1 MRLNKLTTAI
11 LFSAVGFP
19 MLSSAA
25 NVTANDQ
32 TNSFS
37 GLDYSMMITKDGGH
51 TWTAYTD
58 ASQNNFPGTV
68 LAEIA
73 PKQELAIISEDYD
86 PNRTYRGGET
96 VRFLGYY
103 WTAQWWVD
111 QGISPGTDP
120 VWKSGDAINI
130 KPYATFQFTPYTGQ
144 DAIDLQTR
152 EKARVA
158 AQRKVIGY
166 FPEWGVYEAHNFF
179 TPDKVDYAG
188 LSHLNYGFAVV
199 KDGIVTMHD
208 TEKAPGLIKDLE
220 ARTDK
225 ANVAHMISVGGWNN
239 SQEGVFEAATATDA
253 GLERLANSM
262 VSYMAKWHFDGLD
275 IDWEYPD
282 TEAEKAQ
289 FTKLIQSLRTK
300 LDAQGKKDDKYY
312 QLSAAVTT
320 NHNNIQFI
328 NPAVT
333 APLLDSVNVMAYDIH
348 GAFDPLTGHN
358 APLFEN
364 SHDEDKDLNVA
375 DTMTAYVETWKVPK
389 AKLMMGIP
397 YYGRGWGHVPGTELI
412 PGLPGMFNTGAAT
425 VKGAWDDAQDM
436 TGTNPW
442 YVLKD
447 KLNSGEYTRY
457 WDSESHVP
465 YLYSKT
471 KQEFLTYDDPQ
482 SIQEKVDY
490 INAQGFGGA
499 ILWDISGDTPE
510 HELGHIVDDILTT
523 PMPQPNPDPQPDPDP
538 QPQPDPTPATGV
550 KATLFQNTGFAG
562 DSLQVTEDI
571 DCLGGIKMNGG
582 KNANDEASSVSLE
595 DGSLGINLFKECH
608 FAGDKVTYLADATSL
623 SSGFND
629 MVSSVQMIKAIGYK
643 DTGYASSSLNIVG
656 DMEWLGDDLSF
667 NDVMSSIKVAEG
679 YTVRLYSDRNFAG
692 SSVDVKAGQNITDL
706 NSLSFNNKVSS
717 LKIITNV
724 EPEPQPEPEPTPT
737 IDAKATL
744 FQNTAFAGDS
754 LQVTEDI
761 DCLNGMEMIGGKNAN
776 DEASSVS
783 LGEGSLG
790 INLYKECHFAGDM
803 VSYTADATSLSS
815 GFNDRVSSVQMIKAI
830 GYKDNGYRSSFLNI
844 VGDMEWLGDDLHFN
858 DVMSSI
864 KVAEGYTVRLYADR
878 DFAGSYVD
886 VTAGQNITDL
896 NSVKFDNK
904 VSSLKVF
911 ANDEP
916 EPQPAPEPQ
925 PTPVSGLKATL
936 FQSSGATGDSLDITG
951 DIDCLNG
958 VKMKNGFEADNEV
971 SAVMVPESSL
981 GIRLYKDCQF
991 KGGSYIYKYHKNHA
1005 PYDMT
1010 RTGIDMNKAAS
1021 SVLVVKASAYD
1032 ATYYKGN
1039 SLDIMGDTPWLNG
1052 GYQYWEYMP
1061 NFDGKMTSIKVAE
1074 GYTARVYAD
1083 RDYQGDYID
1092 VKAGEQIP
1100 DLKKLSFDNK
1110 ASSIKFFIDKAK

>member
-199 KDGIVTMHD
+199 KDGVVTMHD
-208 TEKAPGLIKDLE
+208 TDKAPGLIKDLE

-538 QPQPDPTPATGV
+538 QPQPQPDPTPATGV

-724 EPEPQPEPEPTPT
+724 EPEPQPEPEPEPTPT

-744 FQNTAFAGDS
+744 FQNTGFAGDS

-864 KVAEGYTVRLYADR
+864 KVAEGYTVRLYADSN
-878 DFAGSYVD
+878 FKGSYVD

-896 NSVKFDNK
+896 NSLSFNNK

-911 ANDEP
+911 ANDES
-916 EPQPAPEPQ
+916 EPQPATEVKAVLY
-925 PTPVSGLKATL
+925 TNSGYGGSTLSVYETTSCLAGKKADDGSNL
-936 FQSSGATGDSLDITG
+936 TGSFGSMRI
-951 DIDCLNG
+951 
-958 VKMKNGFEADNEV
+958 KNN
-971 SAVMVPESSL
+971 SL
-981 GIRLYKDCQF
+981 GIKVYPQCDF
-991 KGGSYIYKYHKNHA
+991 KGQALQLNKDLNAITNALIYTVNSFK
-1005 PYDMT
+1005 
-1010 RTGIDMNKAAS
+1010 
-1021 SVLVVKASAYD
+1021 VVKAQLYDNPDYRGGYD
-1032 ATYYKGN
+1032 AISDDIPQLN
-1039 SLDIMGDTPWLNG
+1039 SNSKKYNDMI
-1052 GYQYWEYMP
+1052 
-1061 NFDGKMTSIKVAE
+1061 TSIKVAPGLVARLYE
-1074 GYTARVYAD
+1074 NEYYTGKYVEIKGGNHVPNLAT
-1083 RDYQGDYID
+1083 
-1092 VKAGEQIP
+1092 
-1100 DLKKLSFDNK
+1100 LNFDNK
-1110 ASSIKFFIDKAK
+1110 ASSIKFVEAK

>member
-130 KPYATFQFTPYTGQ
+130 KPYATFQFTPFTGQ
-144 DAIDLQTR
+144 QAIDLQNS
-152 EKARVA
+152 EKAKVA

-179 TPDKVDYAG
+179 TPDKVDYTG
-188 LSHLNYGFAVV
+188 LTHLNYGFAVV
-199 KDGIVTMHD
+199 KDGVVTMHD

-253 GLERLANSM
+253 GLEKLANSM

-282 TEAEKAQ
+282 TDAEKAQ

-447 KLNSGEYTRY
+447 KLNSGEYKRY

-482 SIQEKVDY
+482 SIGEKVDY
-490 INAQGFGGA
+490 ILDQGFGGA

-510 HELGHIVDDILTT
+510 HELGNIVKEVKNTPLPDDSDVPVPPDVDPIIDKDDLRGILVSLLNGQTKVIVNLDANKLKSGNGFT
-523 PMPQPNPDPQPDPDP
+523 ASVDGKYLFKSDGSKTSDNTVGRFGKEVSLSSSFDAKSRLKVGSVITVTRDYPNKAVLGQLTVTQDMLDGKNPVISDGTVKSISVSKIKDVPYVFVDFDKAILHSADGSSYVAKVIDDNKKKGNTIFNCDNGKCAYSTVTEDSTISHVKSDERDISLGETVVIERISPNPATVAKIVVTTFDP
-538 QPQPDPTPATGV
+538 QPQP
-550 KATLFQNTGFAG
+550 
-562 DSLQVTEDI
+562 
-571 DCLGGIKMNGG
+571 
-582 KNANDEASSVSLE
+582 
-595 DGSLGINLFKECH
+595 
-608 FAGDKVTYLADATSL
+608 
-623 SSGFND
+623 
-629 MVSSVQMIKAIGYK
+629 
-643 DTGYASSSLNIVG
+643 
-656 DMEWLGDDLSF
+656 
-667 NDVMSSIKVAEG
+667 
-679 YTVRLYSDRNFAG
+679 
-692 SSVDVKAGQNITDL
+692 
-706 NSLSFNNKVSS
+706 
-717 LKIITNV
+717 
-724 EPEPQPEPEPTPT
+724 EPTPVT
-737 IDAKATL
+737 GFKA
-744 FQNTAFAGDS
+744 
-754 LQVTEDI
+754 
-761 DCLNGMEMIGGKNAN
+761 
-776 DEASSVS
+776 
-783 LGEGSLG
+783 
-790 INLYKECHFAGDM
+790 
-803 VSYTADATSLSS
+803 
-815 GFNDRVSSVQMIKAI
+815 
-830 GYKDNGYRSSFLNI
+830 
-844 VGDMEWLGDDLHFN
+844 
-858 DVMSSI
+858 
-864 KVAEGYTVRLYADR
+864 
-878 DFAGSYVD
+878 
-886 VTAGQNITDL
+886 
-896 NSVKFDNK
+896 
-904 VSSLKVF
+904 
-911 ANDEP
+911 
-916 EPQPAPEPQ
+916 
-925 PTPVSGLKATL
+925 ATL

-951 DIDCLNG
+951 DIDCLKG
-958 VKMKNGFEADNEV
+958 VKMKNGFEANDEV

-991 KGGSYIYKYHKNHA
+991 KGGSYIYKYHKNQA